1 MLRQIGAYFGSRG
14 LGLGLIM
21 VLFVI
26 NNNEEMRNRALE
38 KRKVLNSVIVCY
50 YLMVLL
56 EILQIVVRH

>member
-1 MLRQIGAYFGSRG
+1 MLEQIGAYFGSRG

-26 NNNEEMRNRALE
+26 NNNQEMRNRALE
-38 KRKVLNSVIVCY
+38 KRKALNSVIVCY

>member
-1 MLRQIGAYFGSRG
+1 MLEHIGAYFGSRG

-26 NNNEEMRNRALE
+26 NNHEEMRNRALE
-38 KRKVLNSVIVCY
+38 KRKALNSVIVCY

-56 EILQIVVRH
+56 EILQIIVRH

>member
-1 MLRQIGAYFGSRG
+1 MLEHIGAYFGSRG

-38 KRKVLNSVIVCY
+38 KRKA
-50 YLMVLL
+50 
-56 EILQIVVRH
+56 